1 MTVTDEEPRPDIGPP
16 PPMPANRPRRETD
29 QERRTRSHLE
39 HEEWRRSIDENSD
52 PLTNELML
60 ARIREAIA
68 AAGGN
73 PDRWTEWDAGP
84 PPEVGADDNPLG
96 PYLIDWQEFF
106 AADHDDQEWLLEPLF
121 AKGRSMSLYAGAKT
135 GKSWLCLAACL
146 ALATGREFL
155 AQPAGRK
162 VSVLYCDFEMSS
174 ADLFDRVTAFGYG
187 PDDDLSNL
195 HYALLPSLPPLDTEA
210 GGQALLA
217 AALAVGAELVII
229 DTTSRVISGDEN
241 DADTMRAF
249 YRYTGLR
256 LKQAGITWA
265 RLDHAGKDA
274 SKGARGSSAKN
285 DDVDVVLRLERTDA
299 GQKLTATHRRMSWYP
314 EVTNVAVSEDVDGLI
329 VFGRQA
335 PSWPAGTK
343 EFADWMDSA
352 GLPLDITEK
361 DLLAAMKVAKQKGG
375 SKKYRAAKKYRQL
388 RADLAVENLVD
399 DQESRAESRGS
410 EDTSDPDGRGE
421 SREDE
426 NPVNSRSREQS
437 REESRGSAAL
447 DTISASLVVDAES
460 GQTTDRDAV
469 DESWDP
475 MA

>member
-1 MTVTDEEPRPDIGPP
+1 MTVTDDDTWTGPP
-16 PPMPANRPRRETD
+16 PPVIRPPKETP
-29 QERRTRSHLE
+29 QQRRTRLHVE
-39 HEEWRRSIDENSD
+39 AQEWRERIEQGSD
-52 PLTNELML
+52 PVTDAIIE
-60 ARIREAIA
+60 ARIRQAIKD
-68 AAGGN
+68 AGGD

-84 PPEVGADDNPLG
+84 PPEVDEGGNPLA
-96 PYLIDWQEFF
+96 PYLVDWQEFF
-106 AADHDDQEWLLEPLF
+106 AVDHDDQEWLLEPLF

-146 ALATGREFL
+146 ALAAGREFL

-174 ADLFDRVTAFGYG
+174 ADLYDRITAFGYG
-187 PDDDLSNL
+187 PDDDLSHL

-210 GGQALLA
+210 GGVALLA

-249 YRYTGLR
+249 YRHTGLR

-314 EVTNVAVSEDVDGLI
+314 EVTNVSVSEDADGLV

-335 PSWPAGTK
+335 PAWPAGTK
-343 EFADWMDSA
+343 ELADWMDRT
-352 GLPLDITEK
+352 GLPLDITEV
-361 DLLAAMKVAKQKGG
+361 DLRAAMKAAGQKGG
-375 SKKYRAAKKYRQL
+375 AKKFRAAKKYRQQ
-388 RADLAVENLVD
+388 RADMAVENLVD
-399 DQESRAESRGS
+399 DEESRAESRGS
-410 EDTSDPDGRGE
+410 DGASGADGRSE
-421 SREDE
+421 SREDG
-426 NPVNSRSREQS
+426 NPATGRSREES
-437 REESRGSAAL
+437 REESRGFAAR
-447 DTISASLVVDAES
+447 DPISATHVVVAES
-460 GQTTDRDAV
+460 GQTTDEAV
-469 DESWDP
+469 EDDDEDP
-475 MA
+475 FA